1 MLVLGRKTGDT
12 IYIEDV
18 KVKII
23 RCQGGRVQIGI
34 DADECVKITRGELI
48 DGKNRKEVEA

>member
-1 MLVLGRKTGDT
+1 MLVLGRKAGDT

-34 DADECVKITRGELI
+34 DADQCVKITRGELV
-48 DGKNRKEVEA
+48 DGKKQEEVKS